1 MSAHEP
7 VVDWTEDRV
16 AVIRALWNEG
26 KSGSQIAGYI
36 GGSATRSSV
45 LGKLYRIG
53 LMGNRRILSGK
64 RPNQFS
70 RHRPTPPRSFSW
82 EQRA

>member
-1 MSAHEP
+1 VSARDP
-7 VVDWTEDRV
+7 VVDWTEERV

-36 GGSATRSSV
+36 GGSATRASV
-45 LGKLYRIG
+45 LGKLFRLG
-53 LMGNRRILSGK
+53 LMGNRRVSD
-64 RPNQFS
+64 N
-70 RHRPTPPRSFSW
+70 RHPPTPPRRFSW